1 MKLTAKEIKQMTG
14 AKTRFEGETILYKAL
29 ETREW
34 TLFDRV
40 YKVAGY
46 DRRKD
51 LVHFTSTWAVEGGAG
66 HSRVGLSLKQAMDP
80 RPDLI
85 GVTVLH

>member
-1 MKLTAKEIKQMTG
+1 MKLTAKEIKQLTG
-14 AKTRFEGETILYKAL
+14 AKTRFEGETALYKQL
-29 ETREW
+29 EDRQW
-34 TLFDRV
+34 TLSGRT

-66 HSRVGLSLKQAMDP
+66 HSRVGVPLKQAIDP
-80 RPDLI
+80 RTDLI